1 VFGGPSI
8 IYVSRQ
14 LVEDVEFTEA
24 YPYDTAEFS
33 MATVEKASKTGIGV
47 HGGASVSYLVTR
59 QIGVGGLVRY
69 SRASLDLPTP
79 SGGSVALD
87 AGGLQAAATVTV
99 RLFRKPAAPPV
110 PPRATPARTPPG
122 TTQRPAAVP
131 DIPSGPIGTAIATA
145 TAPIFLRPDATLK
158 PLRQALTGTRLRIID
173 QTADWVHVEF
183 DDPQYG
189 RRVGYVQ
196 KAFVRIEGGR

>member
-1 VFGGPSI
+1 
-8 IYVSRQ
+8 
-14 LVEDVEFTEA
+14 
-24 YPYDTAEFS
+24 
-33 MATVEKASKTGIGV
+33 M
-47 HGGASVSYLVTR
+47 HGGVAVSYFVTR
-59 QIGVGGLVRY
+59 QIGVGGLIRY

-79 SGGSVALD
+79 SSGSVSID

-99 RLFRKPAAPPV
+99 RIFGKTAAPPV
-110 PPRATPARTPPG
+110 APRPTPAPPRPAPRG
-122 TTQRPAAVP
+122 VP
-131 DIPSGPIGTAIATA
+131 DIASGPIGTAVTTA
-145 TAPIFLRPDATLK
+145 TAPIFLRADATLK
-158 PLRQALTGTRLRIID
+158 PLRQVANGTRLRIID